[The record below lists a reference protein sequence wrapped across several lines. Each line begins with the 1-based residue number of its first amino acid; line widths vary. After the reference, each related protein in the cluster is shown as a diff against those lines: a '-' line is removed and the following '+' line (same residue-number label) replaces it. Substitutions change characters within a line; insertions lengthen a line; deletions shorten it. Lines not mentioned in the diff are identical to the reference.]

1 MPASS
6 PATARDGRV
15 YDTAQCA
22 MLIAPYALVNMCIA
36 AALPGMNAVL
46 R

>member
-1 MPASS
+1 
-6 PATARDGRV
+6 
-15 YDTAQCA
+15 

-46 R
+46 RWLARRCQ